1 MNPLAH
7 SVSVNVSGVLVD
19 MDGVLIDSTA
29 RDERCWLRWARFHG
43 MEKEFSIKAT
53 HGRRGIDT
61 LHNLRPD
68 LDSIVELN
76 RLEDFDEEDRDRPA
90 IYPGVRE
97 FLGQLEPKTW
107 TIVSSAS
114 ERLMRNR
121 LRLAGIK
128 APPEVV
134 SANRVT
140 RGKPDPEP
148 YQVGA
153 AILGLVPSQCLVI
166 EDAPSGIESGKA
178 AGCKVLAVISS
189 HSELDLATADWIV
202 PSLENLHANL
212 QADGSIFIQL
222 VPIPEVGR
230 VLI

>member
-7 SVSVNVSGVLVD
+7 SVSMNVSGVLVD

-68 LDSIVELN
+68 LDPIVELN
-76 RLEDFDEEDRDRPA
+76 RLEYFDEEDGDCPA

-121 LRLAGIK
+121 LRLAGFQ
-128 APPEVV
+128 APLEVV

-178 AGCKVLAVISS
+178 AGCKVLAVITS
-189 HSELDLATADWIV
+189 HSALELAKADWIV
-202 PSLENLHANL
+202 PSLEHVHAIP
-212 QADGSIFIQL
+212 QPDGSIVVQL
-222 VPIPEVGR
+222 TRTAESES
-230 VLI
+230 